1 MIGPVL
7 LALGCTGGSPSDSA
21 KTGADTGA
29 PDSTCDT
36 AADSGGPDSGGPD
49 SGGPDSGAETG
60 DPEPVVAADAPP
72 DFSLL
77 DQNPNSVC
85 YNSLI
90 SPRDTLEQVSGWY
103 FTHAT

>member
-36 AADSGGPDSGGPD
+36 AAD